1 MKNREK
7 IETYHKKIDTSKF
20 LKSIKKYT
28 DFEIL
33 QDQCN
38 INKCLRNYSRKT
50 GREWKTGS
58 GNIFYFLGDIERNR
72 VLRAEGNSRKNAL
85 KKGIIIL

>member
-38 INKCLRNYSRKT
+38 M
-50 GREWKTGS
+50 
-58 GNIFYFLGDIERNR
+58 NI
-72 VLRAEGNSRKNAL
+72 L
-85 KKGIIIL
+85 KR